1 MHKVISKLLTKNGK
15 YYKYPKYFQATI
27 TLYIIDNNTI
37 LILRNW
43 NIYWIIIF
51 MHKKLKINK
60 N

>member
-15 YYKYPKYFQATI
+15 YYKHPKYFQAT